1 MELFGAAIGFVA
13 VLLAFAMFKL
23 LGARSAQGTIRSLW
37 SVAKTARPME
47 QKDALVCVAGVGI
60 EGDRYSLENQT
71 GRYSCNPEPGR
82 NITLISAQI
91 LENLSQKGFSIDP
104 ANCRRNVVVHGID
117 LSSPDLLGRELLVG
131 GSVVLF
137 VHRPCAP
144 CMYLEGMLKSKGLY
158 LEIFGNAGLSCEIL
172 VGGTIV
178 PGDVVRVSTT
188 PRAPERCHTWSDA
201 KLAHPLR
208 RSPEQKQELIE
219 NRERLQKT
227 VDDAEYGTEEELE
240 LARKRLKLFD
250 QAAGRRNAKW
260 DGAAPQW

>member
-1 MELFGAAIGFVA
+1 
-13 VLLAFAMFKL
+13 
-23 LGARSAQGTIRSLW
+23 
-37 SVAKTARPME
+37 
-47 QKDALVCVAGVGI
+47 
-60 EGDRYSLENQT
+60 
-71 GRYSCNPEPGR
+71 
-82 NITLISAQI
+82 
-91 LENLSQKGFSIDP
+91 
-104 ANCRRNVVVHGID
+104 
-117 LSSPDLLGRELLVG
+117 
-131 GSVVLF
+131 
-137 VHRPCAP
+137 
-144 CMYLEGMLKSKGLY
+144 MYLEGMLKSKGLY
-158 LEIFGNAGLSCEIL
+158 LEIFGNAGRSCNPPSRTSSQVSGEIL